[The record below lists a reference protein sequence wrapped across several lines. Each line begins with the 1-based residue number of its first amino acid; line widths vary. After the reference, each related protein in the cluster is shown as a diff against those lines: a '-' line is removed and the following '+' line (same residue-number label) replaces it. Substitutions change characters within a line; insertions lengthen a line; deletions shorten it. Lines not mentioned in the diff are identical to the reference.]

1 MKREAILTAGLL
13 AILCSWRISGAE
25 RTAYKVVVNTANPE
39 STITM
44 EQLSALFL
52 KNTSRW
58 SNGTEVLPVDQSV
71 TAPVRT
77 AFTRD
82 VFGQDVLMIQT
93 YWQGEIAARR
103 PGPPP
108 VKASDQDVMA
118 YVETNAGAIGYISQA
133 ATLPPRLKPLK
144 VTH

>member
-13 AILCSWRISGAE
+13 VILCLRVSGAE
-25 RTAYKVVVNTANPE
+25 KPAFKIIVNTANPE

-52 KNTSRW
+52 KNASRW
-58 SNGTEVLPVDQSV
+58 SNGAVVLPVDQSV
-71 TAPVRT
+71 TAPARV
-77 AFTRD
+77 AFSRD

-118 YVETNAGAIGYISQA
+118 YVETNAGAIGYVSQA
-133 ATLPPRLKPLK
+133 ATLQPGLKLLK
-144 VTH
+144 VTN